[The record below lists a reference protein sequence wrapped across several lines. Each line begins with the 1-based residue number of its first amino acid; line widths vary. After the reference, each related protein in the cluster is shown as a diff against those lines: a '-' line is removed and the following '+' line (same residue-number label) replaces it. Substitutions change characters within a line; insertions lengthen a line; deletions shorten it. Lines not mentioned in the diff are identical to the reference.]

1 MLSHA
6 TIIKPLFDIMSRD
19 TQEFGKL
26 GGTNEVANKRVTNL
40 TQVNWKAQKHLFTY
54 NILNCIM
61 KKKTPR
67 II

>member
-6 TIIKPLFDIMSRD
+6 TIIKPLLDIMSRD

-40 TQVNWKAQKHLFTY
+40 TQVN
-54 NILNCIM
+54 
-61 KKKTPR
+61 
-67 II
+67 